1 MGLSTTHLTMSL
13 IVKEQSEGDKWTPM
27 DLYHALVGKIQ
38 QMKTAGKF
46 NGYAYK
52 FKTEQSRGPGPNKLK
67 ITGESVGGTESWF
80 DTLDANFGF
89 DVMQEHP
96 ATKTMR
102 ECYTTVNIHYQ
113 NDSFYDGDPSLK
125 HLKLKVIVYGQF
137 PWEDLR
143 TNQVHW
149 EDVEDLETVWKT
161 LEFPWEDLCT
171 QQVDLDTVVNHYFE
185 NCFLE
190 VPLYQL
196 HTNPDLGSLDQD
208 DNLDQRYEAIVNFYK
223 CSLAFAMSQ
232 HKRLGH
238 SSAFWDLPDCCLALI
253 HQLLKPQF

>member
-1 MGLSTTHLTMSL
+1 MSL
-13 IVKEQSEGDKWTPM
+13 IVKEKAERQDEGDKWTPM

-52 FKTEQSRGPGPNKLK
+52 FKTEQSRGPGPHKLK
-67 ITGESVGGTESWF
+67 ISGESVGGTESWF

-89 DVMQEHP
+89 YVLQEHP

-113 NDSFYDGDPSLK
+113 NDSFYDGDPTLNHST
-125 HLKLKVIVYGQF
+125 LKVIVYGPF
-137 PWEDLR
+137 PRENLS

-149 EDVEDLETVWKT
+149 EDLDLDT
-161 LEFPWEDLCT
+161 LWNCLQFPWEDLWAK
-171 QQVDLDTVVNHYFE
+171 QVDLDTVVNHYFE
-185 NCFLE
+185 GCFLE

-196 HTNPDLGSLDQD
+196 HTDPDLGSLHQD
-208 DNLDQRYEAIVNFYK
+208 DNLNQKYEAIVNFYH

-238 SSAFWDLPDCCLALI
+238 ASAFWDLPDSCLALI
-253 HQLLKPQF
+253 HLILRPQF